1 MTQKESRQAS
11 KRLSFPSQHT
21 WVLVSIITV
30 ILTLFSFVFFQLGND
45 LKKTSVIELKNNW
58 TFFVEH
64 HSDQQLLGENT
75 RRIEFV
81 DPNEALIMQQPLHQS
96 ITNPEL
102 IVRAN
107 HQWVT
112 VLLDNQPIYQY
123 QKTAEQTNPGLLFT
137 TISLPD
143 NYQQKS
149 LRIVTKSPYRY
160 YAGLPAQVFLGPT
173 NGVKHFFLMHSFPQ
187 MLILILCLGISIA
200 AILTLLVRRKLSK
213 KRILL
218 TGLLSVFSLLV
229 GIQSSVN
236 NLSTGMLLS
245 PDMLSLCYSLTT
257 IVIPIAL
264 TSYYWLRT
272 IAYRKWYLPVIV
284 MEYFMLLITIFS
296 LTTQQIPLPVIL
308 QIVSGLNV
316 FLTLYTAMIS
326 LLEAASDN
334 RFYVICSPGIV
345 MTAVIHC
352 FFYIQLFIG
361 AANLIVDWPMIL
373 FTALSVLICGYHFW
387 EEHEALQKRKTE
399 EHTSAVRSACFEQK
413 LESLSYYFSSLVYK
427 DTRKQRLPIGITLSH
442 LQEYYQTAF
451 KKLEGNLVCNFELQQ
466 KGQQLEEEML
476 LLLIQIF
483 EKLLILKQHTGC
495 DVTLHI
501 TQKDQQLLI
510 ESQMEPYR
518 RPTFDQ
524 TIQEDLSFYQQ
535 ELKNS
540 VHKWQGHYERLEH
553 RLIIQLSQKEQQ
565 IA

>member
-1 MTQKESRQAS
+1 MAHKESRQAS
-11 KRLSFPSQHT
+11 KRLSFHSRHT

-30 ILTLFSFVFFQLGND
+30 ILTLFSFIFFQLGND
-45 LKKTSVIELKNNW
+45 LKKTSVIELKSNW
-58 TFFVEH
+58 TFFVQH
-64 HSDQQLLGENT
+64 HSDQQLFGENT

-81 DPNEALIMQQPLHQS
+81 DQNEALIMQQSLQQS
-96 ITNPEL
+96 VTNPEL
-102 IVRAN
+102 ILRAN

-123 QKTAEQTNPGLLFT
+123 KKTLEQTKPGLLFT
-137 TISLPD
+137 TIPLPD

-149 LRIVTKSPYRY
+149 LRIITKSPYRY
-160 YAGLPAQVFLGPT
+160 YAGLPAQIFLGQSDE
-173 NGVKHFFLMHSFPQ
+173 VKRFFLMHSFPQ

-200 AILTLLVRRKLSK
+200 AVVTLIVRRKLSK

-218 TGLLSVFSLLV
+218 TGLLSVFSLLI

-245 PDMLSLCYSLTT
+245 PDRLSLCYSLTS

-284 MEYFMLLITIFS
+284 MEYFLLLTTLFS
-296 LTTQQIPLPVIL
+296 LVTQQIPLPVIL

-399 EHTSAVRSACFEQK
+399 EHSSAVRTACFEQK
-413 LESLSYYFSSLVYK
+413 LESLSYYFSALVYK
-427 DTRKQRLPIGITLSH
+427 DTRKQLLPIGITLDH

-451 KKLEGNLVCNFELQQ
+451 KKLEGNLICDFRLQQ
-466 KGQQLEEEML
+466 KSQPLEEEML

-483 EKLLILKQHTGC
+483 EKLLILKQHTSC
-495 DVTLHI
+495 DATLQI
-501 TQKDQQLLI
+501 SQKDDQLI
-510 ESQMEPYR
+510 IDSQMEPYH

-535 ELKNS
+535 ELRKS
-540 VHKWQGHYERLEH
+540 VGKRKGHYERLEH
-553 RLIIQLSQKEQQ
+553 QLIIHLSQKEQQ

>member
-11 KRLSFPSQHT
+11 KRLSFSSQHT

-30 ILTLFSFVFFQLGND
+30 ILTLFSFIFFQLGND

-143 NYQQKS
+143 NYQQKT

-173 NGVKHFFLMHSFPQ
+173 NGVKRFFLMHSFPQ
-187 MLILILCLGISIA
+187 ILILILCLGISIA

-229 GIQSSVN
+229 GVQSSVN

-326 LLEAASDN
+326 LLEAAPEYQN
-334 RFYVICSPGIV
+334 KVQHP
-345 MTAVIHC
+345 ANHC
-352 FFYIQLFIG
+352 WVF
-361 AANLIVDWPMIL
+361 
-373 FTALSVLICGYHFW
+373 
-387 EEHEALQKRKTE
+387 
-399 EHTSAVRSACFEQK
+399 
-413 LESLSYYFSSLVYK
+413 
-427 DTRKQRLPIGITLSH
+427 
-442 LQEYYQTAF
+442 
-451 KKLEGNLVCNFELQQ
+451 
-466 KGQQLEEEML
+466 L
-476 LLLIQIF
+476 LLNL
-483 EKLLILKQHTGC
+483 
-495 DVTLHI
+495 
-501 TQKDQQLLI
+501 
-510 ESQMEPYR
+510 Y
-518 RPTFDQ
+518 
-524 TIQEDLSFYQQ
+524 
-535 ELKNS
+535 
-540 VHKWQGHYERLEH
+540 
-553 RLIIQLSQKEQQ
+553 
-565 IA
+565 